1 MQKKKILLVNDL
13 PGVGKVALGAMI
25 PILSYLGFSVHN
37 LPTAIVSNTLDYG
50 DFHILDT
57 TDYMK
62 ETTKVWT
69 RLGFSFDAVATGFIT
84 TSEEIELVEKLIA
97 SYAKKPYVM
106 VDPIMGDHGSLYN
119 GIDESRIAL
128 MRTLVGQSDLS
139 LPNLTEANFLTRGEG
154 DNHVTREVMDEIR
167 AGMKKLGAK
176 SYLVTSVHLKEGGHY
191 MFGYDHVTDE
201 PFEIPYE
208 KLPYNFP
215 GTGDVFS
222 AILLAAILRGDSLM
236 TAAKRA
242 HNFIA
247 YAIEKNREF
256 TENVHEGLFI
266 ERHLVALKE
275 MYDA

>member
-119 GIDESRIAL
+119 GIDESRIEL
-128 MRTLVGQSDLS
+128 MRMLVGKADLA

-154 DNHVTREVMDEIR
+154 DNHVTRAVMDEIC
-167 AGMKKLGAK
+167 AGMKTLGAK
-176 SYLVTSVHLKEGGHY
+176 SYLVTSVHLKEGGNY
-191 MFGYDHVTDE
+191 MFGYDHVADE
-201 PFEIPYE
+201 HFEIPYE

-222 AILLAAILRGDSLM
+222 AIVLAAILRGDSLM
-236 TAAKRA
+236 TAAERA

-266 ERHLVALKE
+266 ERHLEALKE
-275 MYDA
+275 IYDA

>member
-62 ETTKVWT
+62 ETIEVWT

-154 DNHVTREVMDEIR
+154 DDYVTRTVMEEIR
-167 AGMKKLGAK
+167 TGMKKLGAK
-176 SYLVTSVHLKEGGHY
+176 SYLVTSVHLREGGHY

-201 PFEIPYE
+201 YFEIPYE

-222 AILLAAILRGDSLM
+222 AILLAAILRGDSLK

-242 HNFIA
+242 HHFIA

>member
-119 GIDESRIAL
+119 GIDEGRIAL
-128 MRTLVGQSDLS
+128 MRTLVGQSDLC

-154 DNHVTREVMDEIR
+154 DNHVTRAVMDEIR

-176 SYLVTSVHLKEGGHY
+176 SYLVTSVHLKEGGNY

-201 PFEIPYE
+201 SFEIPYE

-275 MYDA
+275 IYDA

>member
-1 MQKKKILLVNDL
+1 MQKKKLLLVNDL

-62 ETTKVWT
+62 ETIEVWT

-84 TSEEIELVEKLIA
+84 TSEEIKLVEKLIA

-106 VDPIMGDHGSLYN
+106 VDPIMGDHGTLYN

-154 DNHVTREVMDEIR
+154 DDYVTRTVMEEIR
-167 AGMKKLGAK
+167 TGMKKLGAK
-176 SYLVTSVHLKEGGHY
+176 SYLVTSVHLREGGHY

-201 PFEIPYE
+201 YFEIPYE

-222 AILLAAILRGDSLM
+222 AILLAAILRGDSLK

-242 HNFIA
+242 HHFIA

>member
-62 ETTKVWT
+62 ETIEVWT

-106 VDPIMGDHGSLYN
+106 VDPIMGDHGTLYN

-128 MRTLVGQSDLS
+128 MRTLVGHADLS

-154 DNHVTREVMDEIR
+154 DDYVTRTVMEEIR
-167 AGMKKLGAK
+167 TGMKKLGAK
-176 SYLVTSVHLKEGGHY
+176 SYLVTSVHLREGGHY

-201 PFEIPYE
+201 YFEIPYE

-222 AILLAAILRGDSLM
+222 AILLAAILRGDSLK

-242 HNFIA
+242 HHFIA

>member
-1 MQKKKILLVNDL
+1 MQKKKLLLVNDL

-62 ETTKVWT
+62 ETIEVWT

-84 TSEEIELVEKLIA
+84 TSEEIKLVEKLIA

-106 VDPIMGDHGSLYN
+106 VDPIMGDHGTLYN

-154 DNHVTREVMDEIR
+154 DNHVTRAVMDEIR

-222 AILLAAILRGDSLM
+222 AIVLAAILRGDPLKA
-236 TAAKRA
+236 AAKQA
-242 HNFIA
+242 HRFIA
-247 YAIEKNREF
+247 YAIEKNQEF

-266 ERHLVALKE
+266 ERHLEALKE
-275 MYDA
+275 IYDA

>member
-62 ETTKVWT
+62 ETIEVWT

-84 TSEEIELVEKLIA
+84 TSEEIKLVEKLIA

-106 VDPIMGDHGSLYN
+106 VDPIMGDHGTLYN

-154 DNHVTREVMDEIR
+154 DNHVTRAVMDEIR

-201 PFEIPYE
+201 SFEIPYE

-222 AILLAAILRGDSLM
+222 AILLAAILRGDSLK

-242 HNFIA
+242 HRFIA

>member
-57 TDYMK
+57 TEYMRK
-62 ETTKVWT
+62 TVEVWA

-84 TSEEIELVEKLIA
+84 TSEEIELVEKLLA
-97 SYAKKPYVM
+97 SYEKKPYVM

-119 GIDESRIAL
+119 GIDEGRVAL
-128 MRTLVGQSDLS
+128 MRTLIGKSDLA
-139 LPNLTEANFLTRGEG
+139 LPNLTEANFIARGVG
-154 DNHVTREVMDEIR
+154 DDCVTREVMEEIR
-167 AGMKKLGAK
+167 EGIKKLGAK
-176 SYLVTSVHLKEGGHY
+176 SYLVTSVHLKEGGHF
-191 MFGYDHVTDE
+191 MFGYDHGTGE
-201 PFEIPYE
+201 EFELPYE

-222 AILLAAILRGDSLM
+222 AILLAAVLQGD
-236 TAAKRA
+236 TVKAAAMRA
-242 HNFIA
+242 HRFMA
-247 YAIEKNREF
+247 HAIEKNREF
-256 TENVHEGLFI
+256 TENVHDGLFI
-266 ERHLVALKE
+266 ERHLAALKE
-275 MYDA
+275 VFDA

>member
-1 MQKKKILLVNDL
+1 MQKKKLLLVNDL

-62 ETTKVWT
+62 ETIEVWT

-84 TSEEIELVEKLIA
+84 TSEEIKLVEKLIA

-106 VDPIMGDHGSLYN
+106 VDPIMGDHGTLYN

-139 LPNLTEANFLTRGEG
+139 LPNLTEANFPTRGEG
-154 DNHVTREVMDEIR
+154 DDYVTRTVMEEIR
-167 AGMKKLGAK
+167 TGMKKLGAK
-176 SYLVTSVHLKEGGHY
+176 SYLVTSVHLREGGHY

-201 PFEIPYE
+201 YFEIPYE

-222 AILLAAILRGDSLM
+222 AILLAAILRGDSLK

-242 HNFIA
+242 HHFIA

>member
-62 ETTKVWT
+62 ETIEVWT

-154 DNHVTREVMDEIR
+154 DDYVTRTVMEEIR
-167 AGMKKLGAK
+167 TGMKKLGAK
-176 SYLVTSVHLKEGGHY
+176 SYLVTSVHLREGGHY

-201 PFEIPYE
+201 YFEIPYE

-222 AILLAAILRGDSLM
+222 AILLAAILRGDSLK

-242 HNFIA
+242 HHFIA

-266 ERHLVALKE
+266 ECHLVALKE

>member
-57 TDYMK
+57 TEYMK
-62 ETTKVWT
+62 ETIKVWT

-106 VDPIMGDHGSLYN
+106 VDPIMGDHGTLYN

-154 DNHVTREVMDEIR
+154 DDYVTRTVMEEIR
-167 AGMKKLGAK
+167 TGMKKLGAK
-176 SYLVTSVHLKEGGHY
+176 SYLVTSVHLREGGHY

-201 PFEIPYE
+201 YFEIPYE

-222 AILLAAILRGDSLM
+222 AILLAAILRGDSLK

-242 HNFIA
+242 HRFIA

>member
-62 ETTKVWT
+62 ETIEVWT

-106 VDPIMGDHGSLYN
+106 VDPIMGDHGTLYN

-154 DNHVTREVMDEIR
+154 DDYVTRTVMEEIR
-167 AGMKKLGAK
+167 TGMKKLGAK
-176 SYLVTSVHLKEGGHY
+176 SYLVTSVHLREGGHY

-201 PFEIPYE
+201 YFEIPYE

-242 HNFIA
+242 HHFIA